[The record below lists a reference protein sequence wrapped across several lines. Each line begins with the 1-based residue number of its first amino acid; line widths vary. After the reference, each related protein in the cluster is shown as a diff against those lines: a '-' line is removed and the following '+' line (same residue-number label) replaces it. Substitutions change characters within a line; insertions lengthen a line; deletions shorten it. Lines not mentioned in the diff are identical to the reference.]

1 MEKPITKPSEYITS
15 FLNFL
20 SDIQRSYDVSYDAVN
35 DKDLLRSDLYHKIE
49 DENTDYAERC
59 KVATQLAT
67 CLRDRRYYKDRV
79 EEAEPIVAFIDDN
92 KRLIKDLEELLG
104 KVRKIEKHHETRFY
118 VPRVLKDEKIM

>member
-1 MEKPITKPSEYITS
+1 MEKPINKPSEYITN

-35 DKDLLRSDLYHKIE
+35 DEDLLKSDLYHKIE
-49 DENTDYAERC
+49 DVNTDYAERC

-79 EEAEPIVAFIDDN
+79 EEAEPIVEFIDKN
-92 KRLIKDLEELLG
+92 KRLIKDLETLLG
-104 KVRKIEKHHETRFY
+104 NVRKVEQYHEHRFY